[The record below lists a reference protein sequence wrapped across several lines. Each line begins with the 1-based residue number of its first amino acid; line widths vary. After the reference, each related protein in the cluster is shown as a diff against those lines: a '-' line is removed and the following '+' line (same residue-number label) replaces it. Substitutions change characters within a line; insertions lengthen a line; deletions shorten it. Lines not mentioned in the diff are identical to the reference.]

1 MSNMVRELMTSMVSP
16 RHIVFLLLL
25 WFCAQQVWAAAPI
38 GAHEVSGADT
48 DHSDMVATHHGGDLT
63 AAPSFHDHSREGGAE
78 KSCCPTSCQCAIS
91 HCLSAI
97 ALQQV
102 RVPVL
107 SPSPDERGLY
117 AFSIPSAPVFPLLR
131 PPIAI

>member
-1 MSNMVRELMTSMVSP
+1 MNRELMTGMVSSQ
-16 RHIVFLLLL
+16 RLVFLLLL
-25 WFCAQQVWAAAPI
+25 WFCAQQVWAAVPI

-48 DHSDMVATHHGGDLT
+48 DHSDMVATHQGEGIP
-63 AAPSFHDHSREGGAE
+63 AVPSFHDHSAEGGVE
-78 KSCCPTSCQCAIS
+78 ESCCPTSCQCAIS

-97 ALQQV
+97 ALQQL